1 MTEPA
6 RRLKNLV
13 ILGSTGS
20 IGRQTLEVVERYP
33 ELFKVVGVAARDETE
48 LLLEQVNKFSP
59 VWVGV
64 SGSRAYQELK
74 QRLPAGV
81 HLVSGMEGLRELASL
96 PLADMVVVAL
106 SGSVGI
112 QPTLAAINAGK
123 NIALANKE
131 TLVAAGDIVMDAVR
145 RAGVAL
151 LPVDSE
157 HSAIFQ
163 CLAGEEKHVKHLW
176 LTASGGPFRDFS
188 PEQLEGITPE
198 LALHHPVWKMG
209 PKITIDSATLMNKG
223 LEVIEAHHLFSTEYE
238 QIQVVVHRESV
249 VHSMVELVDGSFL
262 AHMGVADMRI
272 PIQLALSYPERLDS
286 PGDPLDFPSL
296 GSIHFEP
303 VDTVRFPALDLA
315 YRAGITGGT
324 MPAVMNAAN
333 EVAVELF
340 LKGKIGFK
348 VIVALVERVM
358 FRHTPIQKPGLETIL
373 EADTWARQ
381 QCLELSTITHP

>member
-131 TLVAAGDIVMDAVR
+131 TLVAAGDIVMGETCEASMADRIR
-145 RAGVAL
+145 RT
-151 LPVDSE
+151 LP
-157 HSAIFQ
+157 
-163 CLAGEEKHVKHLW
+163 
-176 LTASGGPFRDFS
+176 
-188 PEQLEGITPE
+188 
-198 LALHHPVWKMG
+198 
-209 PKITIDSATLMNKG
+209 
-223 LEVIEAHHLFSTEYE
+223 
-238 QIQVVVHRESV
+238 
-249 VHSMVELVDGSFL
+249 
-262 AHMGVADMRI
+262 
-272 PIQLALSYPERLDS
+272 
-286 PGDPLDFPSL
+286 
-296 GSIHFEP
+296 
-303 VDTVRFPALDLA
+303 
-315 YRAGITGGT
+315 
-324 MPAVMNAAN
+324 
-333 EVAVELF
+333 
-340 LKGKIGFK
+340 
-348 VIVALVERVM
+348 
-358 FRHTPIQKPGLETIL
+358 
-373 EADTWARQ
+373 
-381 QCLELSTITHP
+381 